1 MATKILPSP
10 SGISSTSIAAY
21 KTANNLSFK
30 IPLSKIVIRRL
41 GVRVFDD
48 KAASKALSNWG
59 RSMSNAANQINA
71 ANGNDSES
79 SLVVFLKAMFWQ
91 WYVWRFLKANL
102 RTEIA
107 LLLLPIGVFTIF
119 AASALVLGV
128 FGQNIGSEG
137 LTFFPFYL
145 LTTLFFWVTTVA
157 VGLVIALATYSIRT
171 VRRLI
176 WWIKRG

>member
-1 MATKILPSP
+1 
-10 SGISSTSIAAY
+10 
-21 KTANNLSFK
+21 
-30 IPLSKIVIRRL
+30 
-41 GVRVFDD
+41 
-48 KAASKALSNWG
+48 
-59 RSMSNAANQINA
+59 MSNAANQINA

-157 VGLVIALATYSIRT
+157 VGLVIGLATYSIRT